1 VTKRK
6 ITYNSKTRM
15 DFSNEFHRYSHD
27 QLLVLANV
35 QKFNGN
41 YEVKKL
47 PDGRIKVEATNKK
60 KKK

>member
-1 VTKRK
+1 
-6 ITYNSKTRM
+6 M